1 MNIDIIAIG
10 NIKERYLKEGI
21 AEYQKRLQPFCQ
33 FKIIERP
40 EVRLAQNPSQAE
52 ILQALKKEA
61 EDIIS
66 HLPKSSKVVS
76 LCIEGKQAT
85 SEAFAKHLEQ
95 WAVQG
100 AGSITFIIGSSHGLD
115 QELKNRG
122 AKLSFSKMTFPHQLM
137 RLILVE
143 QIYRGMMIQANRAYH
158 K

>member
-10 NIKERYLKEGI
+10 TIKEKYLKEGI

-33 FKIIERP
+33 FSIIERP
-40 EVRLAQNPSQAE
+40 EVRLSQNPSPAE
-52 ILQALKKEA
+52 IQQALKKEA
-61 EDIIS
+61 DDIVS
-66 HLPKSSKVVS
+66 HLPKTSKIVS
-76 LCIEGKQAT
+76 LCIEGKQVS
-85 SEAFAKHLEQ
+85 SEDFAKDLEK
-95 WAVQG
+95 WVIEG
-100 AGSITFIIGSSHGLD
+100 ASSITFIIGSSHGLD
-115 QELKNRG
+115 QELKDQG

>member
-10 NIKERYLKEGI
+10 TIKEKYLKEGI
-21 AEYQKRLQPFCQ
+21 EEYQKRLQPFCQ
-33 FKIIERP
+33 FNIIERP
-40 EVRLAQNPSQAE
+40 EVRLSQNPSPAE
-52 ILQALKKEA
+52 ISQGLKKEA
-61 EDIIS
+61 QDIS
-66 HLPKSSKVVS
+66 KHLPKTSKIVS
-76 LCIEGKQAT
+76 LCVEGKQT
-85 SEAFAKHLEQ
+85 SSESFAKDLEQ

-115 QELKNRG
+115 EELKKQG
-122 AKLSFSKMTFPHQLM
+122 VKLSFSKMTFPHQLM